1 MSGTTAQL
9 YLRDTPTKRVTLQPS
24 QPLTIG
30 QAGNNRLTLA
40 SLEGVS
46 PHHAVVR
53 FNASHGW
60 MVCDWQSS
68 DGTYLEGERVRR
80 CRPLNDGDEIRLG
93 LRGPVLVFSL
103 TATATAAP
111 LAPAGAA
118 TGSSTGGGETAG
130 ESGSDGD
137 AAATGAAPGPRAA
150 GASGGSRATSGP
162 RSSGGA
168 TQRPGSPPRSLDIDG
183 ITVPLNQIRSA
194 VVLSEPLYPHIF
206 SWWLLTSVGGLLLLP
221 FPLMFWPLEVAAL
234 AGWILLGSRKSHT
247 LLVVL
252 HDGRAQRRQF
262 ANRVTALAHRNGIRK
277 AIGQS
282 LQQP

>member
-1 MSGTTAQL
+1 MSGSTAQL
-9 YLRDTPTKRVTLQPS
+9 HLRDTPSKRVSLQPS
-24 QPLTIG
+24 QQLTIG
-30 QAGNNRLTLA
+30 QAANNQLTLA

-60 MVCDWQSS
+60 LVCDWQSS

-80 CRPLNDGDEIRLG
+80 CRPLSDGDEIRLG

-103 TATATAAP
+103 TPTASPAGGSARKTNPARE
-111 LAPAGAA
+111 APAA
-118 TGSSTGGGETAG
+118 
-130 ESGSDGD
+130 SGSV
-137 AAATGAAPGPRAA
+137 R
-150 GASGGSRATSGP
+150 
-162 RSSGGA
+162 
-168 TQRPGSPPRSLDIDG
+168 RPSPPKSIDVDG
-183 ITVPLNQIRSA
+183 TTVPLNQIRSA

-206 SWWLLTSVGGLLLLP
+206 SWWLLTSVCGLLLLP
-221 FPLMFWPLEVAAL
+221 FPLLFWPLEVTAL
-234 AGWILLGSRKSHT
+234 AGWILLGSRKHHT

-262 ANRVTALAHRNGIRK
+262 ANRATALAHRNGIRK

-282 LQQP
+282 LHQP

>member
-9 YLRDTPTKRVTLQPS
+9 HLRDTPTKRVTLQPS

-80 CRPLNDGDEIRLG
+80 CRPLSDGDEIRLG

-103 TATATAAP
+103 TAPAASAGP
-111 LAPAGAA
+111 AAPAGAA
-118 TGSSTGGGETAG
+118 TGGTRT
-130 ESGSDGD
+130 
-137 AAATGAAPGPRAA
+137 
-150 GASGGSRATSGP
+150 
-162 RSSGGA
+162 SGGA

-183 ITVPLNQIRSA
+183 TSVPLSQIRSA

-221 FPLMFWPLEVAAL
+221 FQLLFWPLEVAAL

-262 ANRVTALAHRNGIRK
+262 ANRTTALSHRNGIRK

>member
-1 MSGTTAQL
+1 MSSTKAQL
-9 YLRDTPTKRVTLQPS
+9 HLRDTPTKRVTLQPS
-24 QPLTIG
+24 QQLTIG
-30 QAGNNRLTLA
+30 QSGNNRLTLA

-80 CRPLNDGDEIRLG
+80 CRPLSDGDEIRLG

-103 TATATAAP
+103 TAGGGPDQATPRSTPAGATFAGLGGSAGGSSSGAATAA
-111 LAPAGAA
+111 
-118 TGSSTGGGETAG
+118 S
-130 ESGSDGD
+130 
-137 AAATGAAPGPRAA
+137 
-150 GASGGSRATSGP
+150 ATSG
-162 RSSGGA
+162 SGR
-168 TQRPGSPPRSLDIDG
+168 QPSPPRIIDIDG
-183 ITVPLNQIRSA
+183 TSVPLNQIRSA
-194 VVLSEPLYPHIF
+194 MVLSEPLYPHIF

-221 FPLMFWPLEVAAL
+221 FQLLFWPLEVAAL

-252 HDGRAQRRQF
+252 HDGQAQRRQF

>member
-1 MSGTTAQL
+1 MSGATAQL
-9 YLRDTPTKRVTLQPS
+9 HLRDTPTKRVTLQPS
-24 QPLTIG
+24 LQLTIG
-30 QAGNNRLTLA
+30 QAGNNRLTLV

-80 CRPLNDGDEIRLG
+80 CRPLSDGDEIRLG

-103 TATATAAP
+103 TTCAAP
-111 LAPAGAA
+111 EPASPRRAP
-118 TGSSTGGGETAG
+118 
-130 ESGSDGD
+130 
-137 AAATGAAPGPRAA
+137 TGATSEGGSA
-150 GASGGSRATSGP
+150 GASEA
-162 RSSGGA
+162 RSSGGSGR
-168 TQRPGSPPRSLDIDG
+168 RPSPPKSIDIDG
-183 ITVPLNQIRSA
+183 TTVPLNQIRSA
-194 VVLSEPLYPHIF
+194 VVLSEPLFPHIF
-206 SWWLLTSVGGLLLLP
+206 SWWLLTSLGGLLLLP
-221 FPLMFWPLEVAAL
+221 FPLLFWPLELAAL